1 MAAASA
7 AADSFF
13 IRILLSGM
21 YKSVIR
27 TACQA
32 IKREIDGGAH
42 EKGHGAQRGEQHPFR
57 DAENHQNVADDIVGE
72 DHVQCGGR
80 KGKKEDQQNLAAD
93 GARKQGQLPR
103 LFERIDRLLRE
114 TPVQQAVKRAC
125 LAGFQ
130 PLQISFDPG
139 DG

>member
-1 MAAASA
+1 MGVQQAQAAQTL
-7 AADSFF
+7 
-13 IRILLSGM
+13 RP
-21 YKSVIR
+21 
-27 TACQA
+27 
-32 IKREIDGGAH
+32 GA
-42 EKGHGAQRGEQHPFR
+42 GTRQLR
-57 DAENHQNVADDIVGE
+57 DEDAPRLADD
-72 DHVQCGGR
+72 DHVHAPAPVDEQT
-80 KGKKEDQQNLAAD
+80 DLATD

-114 TPVQQAVKRAC
+114 TPVQQAVKRTC